1 MRQQDQNFLKDFLIV
16 KYICKKLIQDL
27 IFLTELKITILQSH
41 FYIMQNLLNNICI
54 YVKIYLDEI
63 YWLILNKF
71 CALNYNVT

>member
-1 MRQQDQNFLKDFLIV
+1 MRQQDQNFSKDFLIV
-16 KYICKKLIQDL
+16 KYICTKLLQDL
-27 IFLTELKITILQSH
+27 IFLIELKITILQSH